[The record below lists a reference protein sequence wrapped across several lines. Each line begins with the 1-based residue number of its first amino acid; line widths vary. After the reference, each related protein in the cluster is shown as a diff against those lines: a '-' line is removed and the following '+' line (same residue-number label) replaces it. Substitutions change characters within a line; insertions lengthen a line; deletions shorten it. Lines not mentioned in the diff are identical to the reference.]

1 MPPKGKGKD
10 FNRMGKPSPTP
21 PAPESAAP
29 APTGEQQKSNRP
41 LTSAPSPRG
50 QLKGKEFS
58 RLTKPPGASPT
69 PPVVPTSQPPSVAP
83 VVDAAM
89 AEKIRR
95 QNAARVAA
103 GMAPLSNTT
112 TTTSSSLQPV
122 AQIPPTSLQAL
133 KPNAPPKF
141 NTSVP
146 TATQKQE
153 AQHQEQLQR
162 EQWAK
167 RQQVDALPI
176 VSRPPTQRPFWSE
189 GRLST
194 MDIAGITK
202 LSTANKKM
210 DGAGTLLAPFMGE
223 KLQTLCNS
231 IDPSYTLN
239 SEVQE
244 RIVEMAD
251 SFVEKV
257 TKDAIRLSK
266 HRSSNCMEVQD
277 VALALKKGYNMEI
290 PGLSPIVAGG
300 SGDNNSGWLLTDKI
314 KGDAGNEPANKKRK
328 TSGPAAAAASM

>member
-1 MPPKGKGKD
+1 M
-10 FNRMGKPSPTP
+10 
-21 PAPESAAP
+21 
-29 APTGEQQKSNRP
+29 
-41 LTSAPSPRG
+41 
-50 QLKGKEFS
+50 
-58 RLTKPPGASPT
+58 TKPPGASPT
-69 PPVVPTSQPPSVAP
+69 PPVVSTSQPPSVAP

-112 TTTSSSLQPV
+112 TTTSSLSSLQPV

-141 NTSVP
+141 NTSVL

-153 AQHQEQLQR
+153 AQHREQLQR

-167 RQQVDALPI
+167 SQQQVDALKKSHNAQI
-176 VSRPPTQRPFWSE
+176 VSRPPTQQPSWSE

-194 MDIAGITK
+194 MDIAGISK
-202 LSTANKKM
+202 FLTANKKM

-266 HRSSNCMEVQD
+266 HRSSNCLEVQD

-328 TSGPAAAAASM
+328 TSGPAAAAAAM

>member
-1 MPPKGKGKD
+1 MV
-10 FNRMGKPSPTP
+10 MS
-21 PAPESAAP
+21 
-29 APTGEQQKSNRP
+29 
-41 LTSAPSPRG
+41 L
-50 QLKGKEFS
+50 S

-69 PPVVPTSQPPSVAP
+69 PVVPTSQPPSVAP
-83 VVDAAM
+83 AVDAAM

-112 TTTSSSLQPV
+112 TTTSSSLQPA

-153 AQHQEQLQR
+153 AQHREQLQR

-167 RQQVDALPI
+167 RQQVDALKN
-176 VSRPPTQRPFWSE
+176 SRPPTQRPSWSE

-194 MDIAGITK
+194 MDVAGITK

-328 TSGPAAAAASM
+328 TSGPAAAAAAM